1 MVDPVVIDLSDSD
14 PEDDVQVVY
23 ERREGRRAN
32 NGSNPSIINNT
43 RRRLNPPSQND
54 GDDDDVQIMEERI
67 AVPERPPAV
76 ERPLLHVPGGAIPL
90 AIEGPV
96 QRERRSFQNARG
108 PVEPHRFRSPDHVS
122 VRAQQRRRQAQLR
135 AREYIQQ
142 ELARAH
148 ELDLHN
154 QAQFERNRDYHRYNA
169 FEDPDF
175 FPGMFIFQGH
185 GDYPGNNAFDQVDQH
200 IMNIIEQR
208 EREETEKKIL
218 RNTSATENHK
228 KTRFAQIEQIKSPFT
243 TKIDTEEDYV
253 CTLCGVTLGE
263 GVPND
268 FKGNVSNTLLP
279 VLQEQNDVQAPY
291 QAISMVTDA
300 DRDLSKRIFMSTC
313 GHTYCGR
320 CVKNISNIGAVLK
333 KMKPKPKSTDNSIG
347 NPYIYAPPKCVGPDC
362 KVNLRSRTR
371 FWEVFI

>member
-1 MVDPVVIDLSDSD
+1 MVNPVVIDLSDSD

-23 ERREGRRAN
+23 ERREGRVN
-32 NGSNPSIINNT
+32 NGSTSSINNT
-43 RRRLNPPSQND
+43 RRRFNPLPQSD
-54 GDDDDVQIMEERI
+54 DSDDDIQITEERI
-67 AVPERPPAV
+67 AVPAV
-76 ERPLLHVPGGAIPL
+76 QPVEARPLLHVPGGAIPL

-148 ELDLHN
+148 ELDLQR
-154 QAQFERNRDYHRYNA
+154 QAQFGGNRGYHRYDT
-169 FEDPDF
+169 FDDPDF
-175 FPGMFIFQGH
+175 FPGMFLFQGH
-185 GDYPGNNAFDQVDQH
+185 GGNNAYDQVDQH

-218 RNTSATENHK
+218 RNTSATESHK
-228 KTRFAQIEQIKSPFT
+228 KLRLERIQQIKTPFT
-243 TKIDTEEDYV
+243 TKIDTDEDYV

-300 DRDLSKRIFMSTC
+300 DRDLSKRIFMSSC

-320 CVKNISNIGAVLK
+320 CVKNISNVGAVLK
-333 KMKPKPKSTDNSIG
+333 QMKPKPKSTDNSIG